1 MFTKLLDRQLSRSAK
16 VIKPDLKQTLT
27 MPKKSSARKKSSPA
41 SMHFTF
47 EAVVEEDE
55 KPVPGKVIFCFAFS
69 IKGAMTSSKV
79 RWLLCPCDA
88 SLQC

>member
-1 MFTKLLDRQLSRSAK
+1 MVKCSITKLLDRQLGRSAK
-16 VIKPDLKQTLT
+16 VIKPDLKQALT

-55 KPVPGKVIFCFAFS
+55 KPASGKVIFA
-69 IKGAMTSSKV
+69 
-79 RWLLCPCDA
+79 LLFLSRVP
-88 SLQC
+88 